1 VTPPLV
7 MDEWSTLFAV
17 ANGRLSLSRWGDGEA
32 KVATNRSCITQP
44 ADPSLAKQLRRMLL
58 DPHPKVVVAI
68 PRIWPDEPPL
78 ATPRFWPQHQW
89 VFEKYCKLGHTFGS
103 AFVSRR
109 DAYPIPDEPAYWRL
123 FQSIWAGRPVLM
135 VTGSKKGSRTVTG
148 LLSTAGSVD
157 VLDAPRQGAWSAYE
171 GIMADAVAWANA
183 KVDPIVVMACGTTA
197 TIGAYDLQVKHGIQA
212 IDVGHAA
219 QAHARMDPKEEEEAA

>member
-68 PRIWPDEPPL
+68 PRIWPEPPL

-89 VFEKYCKLGHTFGS
+89 VFEKYCKPNHVFGS
-103 AFVSRR
+103 SFISRR
-109 DAYPIPDEPAYWRL
+109 DAHPIPDEPAYWRL
-123 FQSIWAGRPVLM
+123 FQSIWAERPALL
-135 VTGSKKGSRTVTG
+135 VTGSRKGSRTANG

-157 VLDAPRQGAWSAYE
+157 VLDAPRQGAWSAYG

-183 KVDPIVVMACGTTA
+183 KVDPIVVLACGTTA
-197 TIGAYDLQVKHGIQA
+197 TIAAYDLQTQHGIQA